1 MKTTAKNDSF
11 ARMTEERHEPE
22 TDIFCA
28 ICGNGIYYGDRVAW
42 DKHGEICHAVCME
55 EGQEP

>member
-1 MKTTAKNDSF
+1 MKTITKNDSF
-11 ARMTEERHEPE
+11 ARMTEERYEPD

-28 ICGNGIYYGDRVAW
+28 ICGCGIYRGDRVAW
-42 DKHGEICHAVCME
+42 DKRDEICHAGCME